1 MENMRIIMVDPFEIK
16 QIAEFLDDA
25 FFSDPKISD
34 ERKNLI
40 VELVVMKLR
49 KLGEHG

>member
-1 MENMRIIMVDPFEIK
+1 MERIIAVDPSEIK
-16 QIAEFLDDA
+16 QIAEFLDDG
-25 FFSDPKISD
+25 FFSDPSISD

-49 KLGEHG
+49 QLGEHG